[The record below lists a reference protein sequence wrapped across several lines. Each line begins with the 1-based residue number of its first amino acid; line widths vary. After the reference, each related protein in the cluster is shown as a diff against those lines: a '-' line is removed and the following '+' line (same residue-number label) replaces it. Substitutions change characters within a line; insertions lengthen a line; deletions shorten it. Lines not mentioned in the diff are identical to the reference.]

1 MIIFGYSIHRK
12 YTKKIYKTFISII
25 AVIVFLLLVSC
36 NKIDF
41 DPTTAT
47 LRYLITGDKND

>member
-47 LRYLITGDKND
+47 FRYLITGDKND